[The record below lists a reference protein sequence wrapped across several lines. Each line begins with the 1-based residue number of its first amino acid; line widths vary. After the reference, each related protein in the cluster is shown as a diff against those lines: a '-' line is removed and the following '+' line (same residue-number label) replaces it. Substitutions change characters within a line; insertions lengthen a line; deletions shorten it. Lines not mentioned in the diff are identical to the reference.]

1 MTRTLVVG
9 VDPGATT
16 GICALAYNKDGSPRN
31 RPAVWQCH
39 EEGHAGEL
47 LRELVADHQTLGYE
61 VVLAVEQFV
70 VSARAAKSATAVA
83 GRITRTLIAE
93 LDALCDAVDVR
104 PAVLVKRWAT
114 DRRLDAAG
122 LLTPTKGHPHARDA
136 ARHALY
142 AAVNR
147 KITRDP
153 LSAKI
158 EC

>member
-1 MTRTLVVG
+1 MTRTLVLG
-9 VDPGATT
+9 IDPGGTT
-16 GICALAYNKDGSPRN
+16 GICGLAYGALGPEALPVVRQC
-31 RPAVWQCH
+31 PGYGAVD
-39 EEGHAGEL
+39 
-47 LRELVADHQTLGYE
+47 VVTDIVTDHQALGYE

-70 VSARAAKSATAVA
+70 VSTRAAKSATAA
-83 GRITRTLIAE
+83 AERITRTLIAE

-122 LLTPTKGHPHARDA
+122 LLAPTIGRPHARDA